1 MKDIILLQYY
11 NNLLKNLSDDETI
24 EKYAK
29 QCKHCLQN
37 TILPYEYEWSCI
49 SCGFNLIWR
58 KHELTKIQRK
68 KNFIDGLKC
77 AEHKTFVL
85 HRCI

>member
-49 SCGFNLIWR
+49 SCGFNLI
-58 KHELTKIQRK
+58 
-68 KNFIDGLKC
+68 
-77 AEHKTFVL
+77 
-85 HRCI
+85 